1 VERHVYLIDTNVI
14 SEIRKGANANKGV
27 RKLFKRVDRD
37 DIHLHLSAITMG
49 ELRRGTE
56 AVRHRGDA
64 PQAAMLEAWIGT
76 ILEDYAM
83 DVIPIDDD
91 VAQLWGRLRVPSSEN
106 AIDKLIAATALMH
119 DLTVVTRNI
128 KDFENTGVKLLNP
141 FE

>member
-1 VERHVYLIDTNVI
+1 VYLIDTNVI
-14 SEIRKGANANKGV
+14 SEIRKGTNGNKGV
-27 RKLFKRVDRD
+27 RKFIKQRIKDESP
-37 DIHLHLSAITMG
+37 LHLSAITMG

-76 ILEDYAM
+76 ILDDYAM

-91 VAQLWGRLRVPSSEN
+91 VAQLWGRLRVPNSEN

-128 KDFENTGVKLLNP
+128 KDFEKTGVKLLNP

>member
-1 VERHVYLIDTNVI
+1 MYLIDTNVI
-14 SEIRKGANANKGV
+14 SEIRKGTTANKGV
-27 RKLFKRVDRD
+27 RKFIKQGIKDMSP
-37 DIHLHLSAITMG
+37 LHLSAVTTG

-83 DVIPIDDD
+83 DVISIDDD
-91 VAQLWGRLRVPSSEN
+91 VAQLWGRLRVPNPEN
-106 AIDKLIAATALMH
+106 PIDKLIAATALMQ
-119 DLTVVTRNI
+119 DLTVVTRNT
-128 KDFENTGVKLLNP
+128 KDFEKTGVKLLNP